1 MGRIQYG
8 QKEVLLAK
16 LMMASHEWRQERA
29 RWHLREDIQR
39 RCYGGRDRLCQK
51 DKVGQTGEQGG
62 GGQAFPT
69 LSRGW
74 WGGVGGNLCFKES
87 RGDKGCKRKNREAGR
102 HLALE
107 ETPFCVLM
115 SSLK

>member
-1 MGRIQYG
+1 M
-8 QKEVLLAK
+8 E
-16 LMMASHEWRQERA
+16 EEA
-29 RWHLREDIQR
+29 RLSP
-39 RCYGGRDRLCQK
+39 LCLV
-51 DKVGQTGEQGG
+51 D
-62 GGQAFPT
+62 
-69 LSRGW
+69 
-74 WGGVGGNLCFKES
+74 GGVGLGVICVLRRV